1 MNLFELKTHLRRG
14 ATTLMSAT
22 HTGFA
27 AFGLLALA
35 FVVFDGAR
43 FLPIHAAQAS
53 GIPLGKMKGKMK
65 VEATPPQVAATPNV
79 VADPQQRAIADHLA
93 RRFRIAGG
101 ALDGL
106 VSEAYV
112 AGSATG
118 VDPLVIL
125 AVMAVESR
133 FNPIAES
140 EFGAKGLMQVVP
152 RFHLDKLAVHGG
164 EETVLDPR
172 INIHVGAQILR
183 EYVRRTGSLEE
194 GLQLYAG
201 ASDDPAQGYAQKVIA
216 EKRRMADVV
225 VRVPRLAANA

>member
-1 MNLFELKTHLRRG
+1 MKLLELKTRLRRG
-14 ATTLMSAT
+14 AIALMGAAQ
-22 HTGFA
+22 TGLA

-43 FLPIHAAQAS
+43 LVPIHVAQAG
-53 GIPLGKMKGKMK
+53 GIALGTMN
-65 VEATPPQVAATPNV
+65 ATASPPELTTAATSTITAGNPH
-79 VADPQQRAIADHLA
+79 QRAVADHLA
-93 RRFRIAGG
+93 RRFRIAAD

-118 VDPLVIL
+118 VDPLLIL

-133 FNPIAES
+133 FNPFAES
-140 EFGAKGLMQVVP
+140 DFGAKGLMQVVP
-152 RFHLDKLAVHGG
+152 RFHLDKLAAHGG
-164 EETVLDPR
+164 EEAVLDPR
-172 INIHVGAQILR
+172 TNIHVGAQILR

-201 ASDDPAQGYAQKVIA
+201 AGDDPTQGYAQKVIA

-225 VRVPRLAANA
+225 ARIPRLATNA